1 MLETQTTAFSYEHIF
16 SYEKKKVTK
25 MWISYIYKTQGGISL
40 FFVNTIG
47 HSNMNDNS
55 LIRKFK

>member
-1 MLETQTTAFSYEHIF
+1 MLETQTTVFAFEHMFIW
-16 SYEKKKVTK
+16 EKKVTK

-55 LIRKFK
+55 FIRKFE